1 MDSLPAATGVAPNP
15 TLGIGLK
22 CLSVLVFVAMQTSIK
37 IGGVGIPAGEIV
49 FFRSFF
55 ALIPVCF
62 YLAWLGQIRTA
73 LRTNDI
79 GGHFIRGAVG
89 VSSMGLG
96 FFALTRLPYPEWISI
111 SYATPLLTVVFAA
124 VFLHEVVRAY
134 RWAAVVIGLVGVLV
148 VLAPNL
154 SVLASEEASAPAGE
168 GQAIGALAS
177 MASAVFAAFA
187 MIQVRRLVRKENT
200 ATIVV
205 FFSLT
210 CSAIALLTAWNW
222 VLPTPWQCFWLVMAG
237 LFGGVGQLLLTAC
250 YRYADTSTIA
260 PFEYTSLILAILIGY
275 VVFDEAV
282 GATTLVGGAIV
293 VSAGIFIIFRE
304 HRLGLE
310 RRKSRKVTPP
320 SG

>member
-1 MDSLPAATGVAPNP
+1 MDSSPAAISAAPNP

-37 IGGVGIPAGEIV
+37 IGGQGIPAGEIV

-55 ALIPVCF
+55 ALLPVF
-62 YLAWLGQIRTA
+62 IYLAWLGQVRTA
-73 LRTNDI
+73 LRTDDL

-124 VFLHEVVRAY
+124 LFLGEVVRAY
-134 RWAAVVIGLVGVLV
+134 RWTAVVVGLVGVLV

-154 SVLASEEASAPAGE
+154 SLLSAEDALAPAGDE
-168 GQAIGALAS
+168 QAVGALAS

-210 CSAIALLTAWNW
+210 CSAIALLTVWNW
-222 VLPTPWQCFWLVMAG
+222 VLPTPWQAFWLVMAG

-260 PFEYTSLILAILIGY
+260 PFEYTSLLLAIAIGAILFNEAIY
-275 VVFDEAV
+275 V
-282 GATTLVGGAIV
+282 TTLIGGAIV
-293 VSAGIFIIFRE
+293 VGAGIFIIWRE
-304 HRLGLE
+304 RRLGIE
-310 RRKSRKVTPP
+310 RAKARRVSTPN
-320 SG
+320 G